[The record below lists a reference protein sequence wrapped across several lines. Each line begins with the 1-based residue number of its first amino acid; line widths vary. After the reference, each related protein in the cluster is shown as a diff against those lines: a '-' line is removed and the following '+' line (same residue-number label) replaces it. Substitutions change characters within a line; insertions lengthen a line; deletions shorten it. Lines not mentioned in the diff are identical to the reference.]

1 MMHIELAM
9 IKGVCLG
16 ITVDNN
22 EIRIF
27 LGILYIGLIFE

>member
-22 EIRIF
+22 EIRLF

>member
-1 MMHIELAM
+1 MMHVELAM
-9 IKGVCLG
+9 IKGVCVG

-22 EIRIF
+22 EIRFF

>member
-1 MMHIELAM
+1 MMHIDLAM
-9 IKGVCLG
+9 IKGVCVG

-22 EIRIF
+22 EIRLF